1 MLFLLALVNLAIF
14 PLIFKGG
21 VSLLPVELKPTQVT
35 VDEGMPVKMICSWNV
50 TQVIMRLSV
59 TWNNINNSWS
69 FLHMYNQTNKHEHKT
84 EGNKEGTIS
93 GTNATM
99 HIINTTMN
107 DSGLYQCEVR
117 IDIPAPLLKGKSNW
131 IELLVQKRFRTNSG
145 LSVVTVSI
153 IAVSVG
159 LMVVFI
165 VVAVC
170 RWLRNYT
177 SSKGENPIYE
187 NQRTVKIKKQ
197 RMKGSHTKEHKEISR
212 QKVAARRNPKSDS
225 LPSPDS
231 SSHIYINSR
240 DLKKHPFPGNKTK
253 VVTHKKKVSLPHEER
268 SKDIIEDIAPNV

>member
-35 VDEGMPVKMICSWNV
+35 VDEGTSVKMICSWNV
-50 TQVIMRLSV
+50 TQDIRRLSV

-69 FLHMYNQTNKHEHKT
+69 FLHMYNQTNKHKT

-93 GTNATM
+93 GTNAIID
-99 HIINTTMN
+99 IINTTMN

-117 IDIPAPLLKGKSNW
+117 IEIPAPLLKGKSNL
-131 IELLVQKRFRTNSG
+131 IELLVQK
-145 LSVVTVSI
+145 
-153 IAVSVG
+153 
-159 LMVVFI
+159 
-165 VVAVC
+165 
-170 RWLRNYT
+170 
-177 SSKGENPIYE
+177 
-187 NQRTVKIKKQ
+187 TVKIKKQ

-240 DLKKHPFPGNKTK
+240 DLRKHPFPGNQTK
-253 VVTHKKKVSLPHEER
+253 VVTHKKKVSLPHEDR

>member
-35 VDEGMPVKMICSWNV
+35 VDEGTSVKMICSWNV
-50 TQVIMRLSV
+50 TQDIRRLSV

-69 FLHMYNQTNKHEHKT
+69 FLHMYNQTNKHKT

-93 GTNATM
+93 GTNAIID
-99 HIINTTMN
+99 IINTTMN

-117 IDIPAPLLKGKSNW
+117 IEIPAPLLKGKSNL
-131 IELLVQKRFRTNSG
+131 IELLVQKRFQTNSD

-153 IAVSVG
+153 ITISAG
-159 LMVVFI
+159 LVVVFI

-177 SSKGENPIYE
+177 SFKGENPIYE

-231 SSHIYINSR
+231 SGY
-240 DLKKHPFPGNKTK
+240 TQ
-253 VVTHKKKVSLPHEER
+253 EE
-268 SKDIIEDIAPNV
+268 SQFTT